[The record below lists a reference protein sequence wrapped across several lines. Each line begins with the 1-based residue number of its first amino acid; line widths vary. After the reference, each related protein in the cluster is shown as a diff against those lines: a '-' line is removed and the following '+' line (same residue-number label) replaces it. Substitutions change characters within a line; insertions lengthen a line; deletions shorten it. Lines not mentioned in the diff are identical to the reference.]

1 MATARAQER
10 SILVVED
17 EYMLA
22 QDLSRDL
29 EAAGVRVLGP
39 VASVPEAL
47 EIVDGAE
54 RVDAAVLDVNL
65 AGTMVIPLAE
75 VLRDRGVPFVFVTG
89 YETWALPREFAQVP
103 RCDKPLDAR
112 EVLRVLDQALRA
124 TAA

>member
-47 EIVDGAE
+47 EIIDGAE
-54 RVDAAVLDVNL
+54 RVDAAVLDVNR
-65 AGTMVIPLAE
+65 AGTMVFPLAE

-89 YETWALPREFAQVP
+89 YETWALPREFTQVP

-112 EVLRVLDQALRA
+112 EVLRVLGQALRA
-124 TAA
+124 TAV

>member
-39 VASVPEAL
+39 VASVPETL

-65 AGTMVIPLAE
+65 AGTMVFPLAE

-89 YETWALPREFAQVP
+89 
-103 RCDKPLDAR
+103 
-112 EVLRVLDQALRA
+112 
-124 TAA
+124 